1 MENDQRFAD
10 FVILQAQNAGM
21 FLGKVPN
28 PVSGTLEVNAKAAR
42 SVLDSL
48 EMLELKTTGNRTPQR
63 INYFKLPYS
72 TSGLSIPRS
81 RRRRA
86 MIPASLS
93 RHKIPGLNRKTLY
106 DILQT
111 PHLW

>member
-48 EMLELKTTGNRTPQR
+48 EMLELKTTGNRTPQED
-63 INYFKLPYS
+63 KLLQ
-72 TSGLSIPRS
+72 TALLDIR
-81 RRRRA
+81 
-86 MIPASLS
+86 
-93 RHKIPGLNRKTLY
+93 TLY
-106 DILQT
+106 SEVETQESNDPSQL
-111 PHLW
+111 

>member
-28 PVSGTLEVNAKAAR
+28 PVSGTLEVNAKAAC

-48 EMLELKTTGNRTPQR
+48 EMLELKTTGNRTPQED
-63 INYFKLPYS
+63 KLLQ
-72 TSGLSIPRS
+72 TAL
-81 RRRRA
+81 
-86 MIPASLS
+86 
-93 RHKIPGLNRKTLY
+93 LNIRTLY
-106 DILQT
+106 SEIETQESNDPSQ
-111 PHLW
+111 P

>member
-28 PVSGTLEVNAKAAR
+28 PISGKLEVNAKAAR

-48 EMLELKTTGNRTPQR
+48 EMLELKTTGNRTPQED
-63 INYFKLPYS
+63 KLLQTALLNIRTLY
-72 TSGLSIPRS
+72 SGLEAEESNNSDQI
-81 RRRRA
+81 
-86 MIPASLS
+86 
-93 RHKIPGLNRKTLY
+93 
-106 DILQT
+106 
-111 PHLW
+111 

>member
-28 PVSGTLEVNAKAAR
+28 PVSGMLEVNAKAAR

-48 EMLELKTTGNRTPQR
+48 EMLELKTTGNRTPQED
-63 INYFKLPYS
+63 KLLQ
-72 TSGLSIPRS
+72 TAL
-81 RRRRA
+81 
-86 MIPASLS
+86 
-93 RHKIPGLNRKTLY
+93 LNIRTLY
-106 DILQT
+106 SEVETQESNDPSQL
-111 PHLW
+111 

>member
-28 PVSGTLEVNAKAAR
+28 PGSGRLEVNAKAAR

-48 EMLELKTTGNRTPQR
+48 EMLELKTTGNRTPQED
-63 INYFKLPYS
+63 KLLQ
-72 TSGLSIPRS
+72 TAL
-81 RRRRA
+81 
-86 MIPASLS
+86 
-93 RHKIPGLNRKTLY
+93 LNIRTLY
-106 DILQT
+106 SEVETQESNDPSQ
-111 PHLW
+111 P

>member
-28 PVSGTLEVNAKAAR
+28 PVSGRLEVNAKAAR

-48 EMLELKTTGNRTPQR
+48 EMLELKTTGNRTPQED
-63 INYFKLPYS
+63 KLLQ
-72 TSGLSIPRS
+72 TAL
-81 RRRRA
+81 
-86 MIPASLS
+86 
-93 RHKIPGLNRKTLY
+93 LNIRTLY
-106 DILQT
+106 SEVETQESNDPNQ
-111 PHLW
+111 P